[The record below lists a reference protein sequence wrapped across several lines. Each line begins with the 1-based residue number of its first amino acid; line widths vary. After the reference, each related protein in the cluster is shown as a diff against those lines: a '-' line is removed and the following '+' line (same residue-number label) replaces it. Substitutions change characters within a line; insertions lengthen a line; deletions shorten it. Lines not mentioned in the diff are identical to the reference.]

1 MELLFD
7 VLLGGLGY
15 FVIKVFNQIFR
26 TKVVFGDG
34 GYIVTGLLFL
44 VGLVSLV
51 FMIFSFL
58 RRLTLNS

>member
-15 FVIKVFNQIFR
+15 FVIKVFNRIFR
-26 TKVVFGDG
+26 TNVVFGDG
-34 GYIVTGLLFL
+34 GYIVTGFLFL

-51 FMIFSFL
+51 FIIFSFL
-58 RRLTLNS
+58 CRLTLNS